1 MMMMTKTMTIIKVVM
16 MIMRTKKMMIVAEV
30 VMVMTIETFDRQ
42 EL

>member
-16 MIMRTKKMMIVAEV
+16 MIMMTKKMMIVVEV

>member
-16 MIMRTKKMMIVAEV
+16 MIMMTKKMMIVAEV

>member
-1 MMMMTKTMTIIKVVM
+1 MMTKTMTIIKVVM
-16 MIMRTKKMMIVAEV
+16 MIMMTKKMMIVAEV

>member
-1 MMMMTKTMTIIKVVM
+1 MMMTKTITIIKVVM
-16 MIMRTKKMMIVAEV
+16 MIMMTKKMMIVAEV

>member
-1 MMMMTKTMTIIKVVM
+1 MMMMTKTITIIKVVM
-16 MIMRTKKMMIVAEV
+16 MIMMTKKMMIVAEV